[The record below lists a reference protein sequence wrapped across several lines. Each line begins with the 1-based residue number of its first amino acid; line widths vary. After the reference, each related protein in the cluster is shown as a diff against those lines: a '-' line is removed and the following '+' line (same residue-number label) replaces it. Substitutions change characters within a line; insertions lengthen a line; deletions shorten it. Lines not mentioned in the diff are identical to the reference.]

1 MRQLLIP
8 SIIYM
13 CSVHVEQ
20 VLALICGEGSS
31 DRTHFGPSCEY
42 LCHCGYAYCDSRAGK
57 CYSGS
62 PCDRGWMGSGCQQ
75 VNIAYN
81 ASVESHHVDNGLNVV
96 DGIDSTCTT
105 FNKSHGELAYVV
117 LDLGRKVNILQVD
130 LVNPH
135 ASGDSLLK
143 FGISLSID
151 NLTFRPYYWYQ
162 TTENPPITE
171 PVRKSDI
178 FARFFRIEPNGTED
192 ISTLCEIE
200 IAGECDNFYRNCS
213 IPCGHCAKG
222 SQCDRISGY
231 CDASGC
237 ADGWQTVKCDKPC
250 NDTYYGD
257 CMTKCGHCRH
267 SDICDKINGSCPS
280 SLCFEGWHGERCD
293 KELVTYAL
301 KEPVN
306 VGVIAGTV
314 SAVVVVIIVIV
325 ISVVMVKRR
334 GKTTEK
340 EKDTS
345 SQNVSNMEHDVSK
358 PYYNTEDSR
367 MQRSEPI
374 HKSNMNGMKLGPKVS
389 GYEILQD
396 GIGTEELGYAVI
408 DPSLMDNNGRS
419 IQDNI
424 CYYNDE
430 FSSLAKR

>member
-200 IAGECDNFYRNCS
+200 IAGE
-213 IPCGHCAKG
+213 
-222 SQCDRISGY
+222 
-231 CDASGC
+231 
-237 ADGWQTVKCDKPC
+237 
-250 NDTYYGD
+250 
-257 CMTKCGHCRH
+257 
-267 SDICDKINGSCPS
+267 
-280 SLCFEGWHGERCD
+280 
-293 KELVTYAL
+293 LVTYAL